1 MKLYGADVCPF
12 VHRVRLGL
20 GLKGLQ
26 ADYVAIDLAN
36 KPDWYHDVLP
46 SGKVPLL
53 EHDGNR
59 IWESVIILE
68 YLDDAFPAR
77 PLYPQDPGQKARTR
91 LAIEWVTNELVG
103 PFYALLGGQEE
114 DRARLNQALE
124 QLQDQYLQAEF
135 FNGDRPGALDVAIY
149 PWFERMV
156 VLEHYRDFVLE
167 DGPLKEWASRMASL
181 DVARETANPDQY
193 YIDLYTR
200 YAREKA
206 TA

>member
-12 VHRVRLGL
+12 VHRVRLAL
-20 GLKGLQ
+20 GLKGLEP
-26 ADYVAIDLAN
+26 DYVAIDLAN

-68 YLDDAFPAR
+68 YLDDAFPDR
-77 PLYPQDPGQKARTR
+77 PLYPKDPGQKARTR

-103 PFYALLGGQEE
+103 PFYGLLSGKQE
-114 DRARLNQALE
+114 DRSRLKETLATLE
-124 QLQDQYLQAEF
+124 RDYLEDEF
-135 FNGDRPGALDVAIY
+135 LSGNKPGALDVATY

-156 VLEHYRDFVLE
+156 VLEHYRDFILDE
-167 DGPLKEWASRMASL
+167 GPLKAWAERMASL
-181 DVARETANPDQY
+181 EAARATANPDSY

-200 YAREKA
+200 YARQEA
-206 TA
+206 AV